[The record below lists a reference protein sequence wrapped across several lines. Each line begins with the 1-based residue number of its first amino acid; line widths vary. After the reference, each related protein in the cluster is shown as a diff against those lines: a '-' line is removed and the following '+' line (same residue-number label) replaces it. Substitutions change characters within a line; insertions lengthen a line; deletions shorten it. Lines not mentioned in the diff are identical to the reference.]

1 MRISCSRAIK
11 GVKSVEL
18 YRNRKIFKSTRK
30 KKIFAQYSLMAR
42 VHVALQYLCGSAT
55 TTCKLA
61 LSVERLLRVTGQ
73 FRWSSLQLHDR
84 KKRTRRLQLVKQR
97 IQQHEQVTNNTYTI
111 FLGSSFKIITS
122 S

>member
-55 TTCKLA
+55 THVNLHC
-61 LSVERLLRVTGQ
+61 
-73 FRWSSLQLHDR
+73 QLTFACDR
-84 KKRTRRLQLVKQR
+84 PVPLVKF
-97 IQQHEQVTNNTYTI
+97 TI
-111 FLGSSFKIITS
+111 ARQEKKNEEVAAS
-122 S
+122 